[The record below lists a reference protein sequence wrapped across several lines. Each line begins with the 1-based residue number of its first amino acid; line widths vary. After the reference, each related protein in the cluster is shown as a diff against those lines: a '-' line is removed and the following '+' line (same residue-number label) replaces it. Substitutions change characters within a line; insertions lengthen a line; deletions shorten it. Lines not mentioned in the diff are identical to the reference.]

1 MRLILGL
8 GLLLLISCVAVHA
21 STFVTDREPLTTGV
35 LFLMAIPMFALFL
48 KAVLVIRKNTQ
59 GVARNEIWKR
69 AYSNVPR
76 WLPILTVLLVAYTF
90 FNFFYSLLVLNDGL
104 TPSME
109 QGRYVMQDHGYVVRE
124 ISQVEYWQHSAYQ
137 LRGMS
142 THLIL
147 FTALALSILWS
158 DHRREDLAR
167 IDAELNH

>member
-8 GLLLLISCVAVHA
+8 GFLLLISCVAVHA
-21 STFVTDREPLTTGV
+21 STFVTDREPLSIGV

-48 KAVLVIRKNTQ
+48 KAVLVLRKKTK
-59 GVARNEIWKR
+59 GGDRNEIWKR

-76 WLPILTVLLVAYTF
+76 WVPILTLLILAYTG

-109 QGRYVMQDHGYVVRE
+109 QGRYVMQDHGHVVRE
-124 ISQVEYWQHSAYQ
+124 ISQVDYWRHSAYQ

-147 FTALALSILWS
+147 FTAVALGVLWS
-158 DHRREDLAR
+158 EHRKNERMPNER
-167 IDAELNH
+167 S